1 MEEIDYGLI
10 PDWLKDKLKSMII
23 DGAGAAA
30 KIFCKKFFPDAVCD
44 IAIAAIKGAIKG

>member
-10 PDWLKDKLKSMII
+10 PDWLKEKIKSMII
-23 DGAGAAA
+23 AGAEAAA
-30 KIFCKKFFPDAVCD
+30 KIFCKKFFSDTTCS